1 MGPAPAIEVRGLSHS
16 YGERRA
22 LDGVEFSVEAGTIFG
37 SKAVGEPP
45 LMLAISVREAIRD
58 AIAAFGAG
66 GPVSLESPATPER
79 VFFAVQR
86 ARAEREAQVSPV
98 GATE

>member
-1 MGPAPAIEVRGLSHS
+1 
-16 YGERRA
+16 
-22 LDGVEFSVEAGTIFG
+22 
-37 SKAVGEPP
+37 
-45 LMLAISVREAIRD
+45 MLAISVREAIRD

-86 ARAEREAQVSPV
+86 ARAERESHVSPV
-98 GATE
+98 GATQ